1 MVLEAE
7 GTVKWECP
15 HNTMGDKGWMKRAV
29 GGREGINKI
38 KSGIK
43 QRLSSWPADV
53 HTALVR

>member
-29 GGREGINKI
+29 GG
-38 KSGIK
+38 KSCYEAGK
-43 QRLSSWPADV
+43 A
-53 HTALVR
+53 